1 MAFRQPADHMTHP
14 TFDLV
19 GVGLNAT
26 DTLIKVAH
34 FPAYGGKV
42 PIEAEI
48 VSPGG
53 QVASALTAV
62 AKLGKRV
69 KYIGTVGDDE
79 RGRIQLQS
87 LRETGINLD
96 DVEVRENCPNQMAYI
111 VIDESTG
118 ERTVFWSRAHCL
130 TLDPDTITAEKIGC
144 ARMLH
149 IDGHDT
155 PAVEKAARVA
165 RELHI
170 PVSVDVDTIYPGFD
184 RVLGFVDYLISS
196 SEFPVR
202 WTNEND
208 PFRALEMIQ
217 NQYGMRIAAMTL
229 GAHGAL
235 ARIINEPRPNE
246 PRPKEAVKTRDSME
260 RVPPPRRG
268 REGARSANEP
278 ANARFVYS
286 PGFVVDCVDT
296 TGAGD
301 VFHGAFCYAV
311 LEGMPIGDTLE
322 FSNAMA
328 ALNCTRLGARGGI
341 GTLGDARALIERA
354 ERRSHHDFSS
364 AARRA

>member
-1 MAFRQPADHMTHP
+1 MDSAEKI
-14 TFDLV
+14 FDLV

-42 PIEAEI
+42 PITEE
-48 VSPGG
+48 VLSPGG
-53 QVASALTAV
+53 QVASALAAV

-79 RGRIQLQS
+79 RGRIQIASLQ
-87 LRETGINLD
+87 ETGMNLD
-96 DVEVRENCPNQMAYI
+96 DVEIRANCPNQMAYI

-118 ERTVFWSRAHCL
+118 ERTVFWRRPDCL
-130 TLDPDTITAEKIGC
+130 TLAPERVTIEKIAC

-155 PAVEKAARVA
+155 PAVERAASLA
-165 RELHI
+165 HSAGI
-170 PVSVDVDTIYPGFD
+170 PVSVDVDTIYPGFQ
-184 RVLGFVDYLISS
+184 RVLPFVDYLVAS
-196 SEFPVR
+196 SEFPER
-202 WTNEND
+202 WTKESD

-217 NQYGMRIAAMTL
+217 NEYRMPIAAMTL
-229 GAHGAL
+229 GAHGVLALVTEDTL
-235 ARIINEPRPNE
+235 ARIAGDSRSPRGE
-246 PRPKEAVKTRDSME
+246 
-260 RVPPPRRG
+260 
-268 REGARSANEP
+268 
-278 ANARFVYS
+278 FIYS

-311 LEGMPIGDTLE
+311 LEGMAIPEILE

-341 GTLGDARALIERA
+341 ATAAEARALIA
-354 ERRSHHDFSS
+354 HGERRVNHAIASQTAST
-364 AARRA
+364 ARAHEPLEQRAPRA